1 MTLTALPLLA
11 LLALTQSPPVDDAP
25 LPSGPAEP
33 LLAYHGE
40 LVAIRYGAGALD
52 RAVHVSRRL
61 DLVIG
66 EMQRSLDLALPLT
79 AVVLSREEWERAAL
93 VRTYGL
99 PQQVSA
105 GSIAVPAS
113 GDSGT
118 VRKWRTWLGTD
129 LPDIGGVPL
138 VGTADDASSLMLSDI
153 LLQVEVCEL
162 IFNRTPAA
170 LAETWILGLL
180 SHLAAIGLWSDFEPQ
195 RMPEIEMV
203 WSRMRGVMPALL
215 ELEPARRGKG
225 LKPLAMER
233 WLLAESYLFDGALRA
248 YKAGGPKTFKKL
260 VKTMLKDSKPP
271 TQAQLIAAYPSLTEW
286 LESLP
291 AEAGIL

>member
-1 MTLTALPLLA
+1 VTFTALPLLA
-11 LLALTQSPPVDDAP
+11 LLALTQPPPVDDAP

-40 LVAIRYGAGALD
+40 EVAIRYAAGALD

-61 DLVIG
+61 DLVLG
-66 EMQRSLDLALPLT
+66 EMRRSLDLALPLT

-93 VRTYGL
+93 ARTYGL
-99 PQQVSA
+99 PQQISA
-105 GSIAVPAS
+105 GSIAVPAA
-113 GDSGT
+113 GDPGT

-138 VGTADDASSLMLSDI
+138 VGTAQDASSLMLSDI
-153 LLQVEVCEL
+153 VLQVEVCEL
-162 IFNRTPAA
+162 IFKRTPAA
-170 LAETWILGLL
+170 LADPWILGLL

-215 ELEPARRGKG
+215 ELEPARLEKG

-233 WLLAESYLFDGALRA
+233 WLLAESHLFDGALRA
-248 YKAGGPKTFKKL
+248 HSAGGAKTFKKVL
-260 VKTMLKDSKPP
+260 KTMIKDAKAP
-271 TQAQLIAAYPSLTEW
+271 TREQLVAAYPPLAQW

-291 AEAGIL
+291 PEAGIL